1 MEILLIAAAAL
12 TVVGVLMAVL
22 GHVPSTVQAGRVV
35 AIIGV
40 VGLLLWLV
48 LDLANGSAGLIG

>member
-48 LDLANGSAGLIG
+48 LDLANGSAGVIG

>member
-1 MEILLIAAAAL
+1 VEILLIAAAAL

-40 VGLLLWLV
+40 VGLILWLV